1 VDRVDE
7 GAHCALNCC
16 STTVLAPSMSV
27 AVTRRVTLPLTCR
40 SEIWVAKEPALV
52 RVRVVWRRDLPR
64 PLRMSSVIVA
74 GSDTV
79 RWSVSR
85 RPLARSVRLTMA
97 GRSSIETV
105 GGVFVTT
112 RFVVVVELVVVEVV
126 VVVVGRVV
134 VVLLVVDVVGTV
146 VVVELVVVVVG
157 ARVVVV
163 EDDVDVV
170 VDEVVVELVLVVV
183 GRVVLVVVVDGLVVL
198 VDVVVVDVLVDAV
211 SVSAAATA
219 SRRPK
224 PVASSK
230 PGAPTSTAPPVSAAF
245 TPAGVSVGSR
255 SRSSAATPA
264 ECGAA
269 ADVPKNAQK
278 GGHSGNPPA
287 FEIATP
293 SNATRSG
300 LARSSGVGKSM
311 RAGPCELN
319 GSTVS
324 RPGSW
329 TSTAP
334 TATTD
339 DNAACPKM
347 LPAAEPCSIADAPR
361 QKSSRRRGAP
371 ATRLT
376 RTLASWSVLVW
387 FTTWTISIGSCA
399 PTWRSVLAAM
409 RFRLASKRARS

>member
-1 VDRVDE
+1 MLATGFRHDASSRANACTSPTRRSRRSAQTGDTASDLSRRLRTAPSFRAILRNVAARAAGLDVWVALASNACALATRFAISEPVFASISPGPHTSAAPSCRNRHASPSVPAAGVDTQPRTGSQTSTVQASSSAHSSSLVHGAGRVD
-7 GAHCALNCC
+7 
-16 STTVLAPSMSV
+16 VLV
-27 AVTRRVTLPLTCR
+27 
-40 SEIWVAKEPALV
+40 ELV
-52 RVRVVWRRDLPR
+52 D
-64 PLRMSSVIVA
+64 
-74 GSDTV
+74 
-79 RWSVSR
+79 
-85 RPLARSVRLTMA
+85 
-97 GRSSIETV
+97 
-105 GGVFVTT
+105 
-112 RFVVVVELVVVEVV
+112 VVVVDVLVGLVDVVVDEVVV

-134 VVLLVVDVVGTV
+134 VLVEVVDVVG
-146 VVVELVVVVVG
+146 VE
-157 ARVVVV
+157 AMV
-163 EDDVDVV
+163 EAVN
-170 VDEVVVELVLVVV
+170 VE
-183 GRVVLVVVVDGLVVL
+183 
-198 VDVVVVDVLVDAV
+198 
-211 SVSAAATA
+211 AAATA

-224 PVASSK
+224 PLASSK
-230 PGAPTSTAPPVSAAF
+230 LGAPMSTAPRVSAAC
-245 TPAGVSVGSR
+245 TSAGVSVGSW

-278 GGHSGNPPA
+278 GGHAGNPPA

-300 LARSSGVGKSM
+300 LARSSCVGKSI

-319 GSTVS
+319 GSTVW
-324 RPGSW
+324 RPGSC

-347 LPAAEPCSIADAPR
+347 LPAAEPCSSADAPR

-371 ATRLT
+371 ANRLT

>member
-1 VDRVDE
+1 MSVPTGHAE
-7 GAHCALNCC
+7 GWFFQKPWPTGH
-16 STTVLAPSMSV
+16 VLAGIV
-27 AVTRRVTLPLTCR
+27 VVVV
-40 SEIWVAKEPALV
+40 EELV
-52 RVRVVWRRDLPR
+52 VV
-64 PLRMSSVIVA
+64 VE
-74 GSDTV
+74 GS
-79 RWSVSR
+79 
-85 RPLARSVRLTMA
+85 
-97 GRSSIETV
+97 
-105 GGVFVTT
+105 
-112 RFVVVVELVVVEVV
+112 VVVELVVLVVVVGRVVVVEDEVLVVVVVGRVGVVEDDVLV

-134 VVLLVVDVVGTV
+134 VVEDEV
-146 VVVELVVVVVG
+146 LVVVVVG
-157 ARVVVV
+157 RVVVV
-163 EDDVDVV
+163 EDEVLVV
-170 VDEVVVELVLVVV
+170 VVV
-183 GRVVLVVVVDGLVVL
+183 GRVVVVEDEVLVVVVVGRVVVLVEL
-198 VDVVVVDVLVDAV
+198 VDVVVVDVLVEAV
-211 SVSAAATA
+211 NVEVAATA

-224 PVASSK
+224 PLASSK
-230 PGAPTSTAPPVSAAF
+230 PGAPMSTAPRVSAAC
-245 TPAGVSVGSR
+245 TSAGVSVGSR

-278 GGHSGNPPA
+278 GGHAGNPPA

-300 LARSSGVGKSM
+300 LARTSGVGKSI

-339 DNAACPKM
+339 GNAACPKM
-347 LPAAEPCSIADAPR
+347 LPAAEPCSSADAPR

-371 ATRLT
+371 ATRST

-399 PTWRSVLAAM
+399 PTCGSTLCVT